1 MTFYRSSLYNYTD
14 WNRIELKINEIWTE
28 LDALGS
34 GIPAITSKTDWDNTD
49 FPFVEDLDGI
59 KNKITLLT
67 EYGFRPYNW
76 QEWEFDKIYF
86 DYIEANKIESNLL
99 GAETVLSRAEIRH
112 CGEGYSGETIWL

>member
-1 MTFYRSSLYNYTD
+1 MMFYRSSNYNYSD
-14 WNRIELKINEIWTE
+14 WNRIETKIDEIRDMIYAIDPST
-28 LDALGS
+28 
-34 GIPAITSKTDWDNTD
+34 PAITVKTDWDNTD

-59 KNKITLLT
+59 KAKITLLT

-99 GAETVLSRAEIRH
+99 GTESVLNSVEIRY
-112 CGEGYSGETIWL
+112 CGEGYSGGTIWL

>member
-1 MTFYRSSLYNYTD
+1 MIFYRSSNYNYSD
-14 WNRIELKINEIWTE
+14 WNRIETKIDEIRDKIYAIDPAT
-28 LDALGS
+28 
-34 GIPAITSKTDWDNTD
+34 PAITVKTDWDNSD

-67 EYGFRPYNW
+67 EYGFVPYNW

-86 DYIEANKIESNLL
+86 DYVEANKIESNLL
-99 GAETVLSRAEIRH
+99 GAEEALDRAEIRH